1 MQYVRED
8 MFFIVV
14 IAPAGDNVIAH
25 ALCELAFRIPLDGFD
40 VGEG

>member
-8 MFFIVV
+8 VLFNVV

-25 ALCELAFRIPLDGFD
+25 PLCELAFRIPFDGFD
-40 VGEG
+40 IGEG